1 MKDWANLD
9 EFIQS
14 ALREDIGIGD
24 ITANACLDP
33 LRISKAYAITRD
45 AGIIAGLE
53 LARKIFNAHNSSI
66 KFSTELNDGARV
78 EPGNVL
84 FEVEGPQTD
93 LLTAER
99 VVLNSMQRMSGI
111 ATLTHQVQSMI
122 AHTNCKVLDTRKTT
136 PNFRIPEK
144 WAVEI
149 GGGVNHRMGLY
160 DMILIKDNH
169 IDYCGSVDSAIKKS
183 LEYLSKNSLDVP
195 IVVETRDLDEV
206 DACLI
211 FANKLERIL
220 LDNMSSK
227 EILHAVQHIQG
238 RIPTEA
244 SGGITLKNVKE
255 YAETGVDFISM
266 GSIIYDAHLLDMSM
280 KSHRQI

>member
-1 MKDWANLD
+1 
-9 EFIQS
+9 
-14 ALREDIGIGD
+14 
-24 ITANACLDP
+24 
-33 LRISKAYAITRD
+33 
-45 AGIIAGLE
+45 
-53 LARKIFNAHNSSI
+53 
-66 KFSTELNDGARV
+66 
-78 EPGNVL
+78 VL

-183 LEYLSKNSLDVP
+183 LEYLSKNSLDIP

-227 EILHAVQHIQG
+227 EIIHAVQHIQG

-266 GSIIYDAHLLDMSM
+266 GSIVYDAHLLDMSM
-280 KSHRQI
+280 KSY

>member
-1 MKDWANLD
+1 
-9 EFIQS
+9 
-14 ALREDIGIGD
+14 
-24 ITANACLDP
+24 
-33 LRISKAYAITRD
+33 
-45 AGIIAGLE
+45 
-53 LARKIFNAHNSSI
+53 
-66 KFSTELNDGARV
+66 
-78 EPGNVL
+78 
-84 FEVEGPQTD
+84 
-93 LLTAER
+93 
-99 VVLNSMQRMSGI
+99 
-111 ATLTHQVQSMI
+111 
-122 AHTNCKVLDTRKTT
+122 
-136 PNFRIPEK
+136 
-144 WAVEI
+144 
-149 GGGVNHRMGLY
+149 MGLY

-169 IDYCGSVDSAIKKS
+169 IDYCGSVDSAIKIS
-183 LEYLSKNSLDVP
+183 LEYLSKNSLDIP

-280 KSHRQI
+280 KSYKQI

>member
-14 ALREDIGIGD
+14 ALREDIGNGD

-45 AGIIAGLE
+45 IGIIAGLE
-53 LARKIFNAHNSSI
+53 LARKIFNAHNPSI
-66 KFSTELNDGARV
+66 KFTTELNDGARV
-78 EPGNVL
+78 QPGNVL

-144 WAVEI
+144 WAVSI
-149 GGGVNHRMGLY
+149 GGGGNHRMGLY

-169 IDYCGSVDSAIKKS
+169 IDYCGSVNSAINKA
-183 LEYLSKNSLDVP
+183 LEYLSKNSLNVP
-195 IVVETRDLDEV
+195 VVVETRDLDEV
-206 DACLI
+206 HACLKYADFI
-211 FANKLERIL
+211 ERIL
-220 LDNMSSK
+220 LDNMSTDG
-227 EILHAVQHIQG
+227 IIQAIQQING

-244 SGGITLKNVKE
+244 SGGITVKNVVN
-255 YAETGVDFISM
+255 YAETGVNFISM
-266 GSIIYDAHLLDMSM
+266 GSIIYDAKLLDMSM
-280 KSHRQI
+280 KSY